1 VSGTVSLWWLP
12 ELTYLRAGCA
22 PACAAATSMIGLTK
36 KRDLVVHG
44 KATGT
49 ADCLAVSTT
58 G

>member
-1 VSGTVSLWWLP
+1 
-12 ELTYLRAGCA
+12 
-22 PACAAATSMIGLTK
+22 MIGLTK